1 MSEPAKP
8 GILDRLRARFG
19 WFDHVMRAYQRF
31 DERDGGFFA
40 AGLTYYTIF
49 ALFPL
54 LMVGF
59 AVFGFILALRPQ
71 LLNTI
76 DDHIRSQVS
85 GPLAQQLLGL
95 INSAVD
101 ARTSVG
107 IIGLVTAAWGGLG
120 WISHLRQ
127 ALTGMWFEH
136 RIDSPG
142 FVRNK
147 VSDLIAMLGTFAVTM
162 ATIVLTT
169 LGHAAP
175 LAAVLRWLG
184 IPELSVFDWLFWLVS
199 IAISVLVSWLLF
211 TWMIARLPREKVSLV
226 SSMRAGL
233 MAAVGFELFKQV
245 ASIYLRIVLR
255 SPAGATFGP
264 VLGLMV
270 FAYITAY
277 LVLFCTAWAATA
289 STIRVSARRPS
300 RARHHRPA
308 RAAGRGPQYAS
319 DADRDGLGSRWCA
332 GIFPLDPK
340 ATRICSAK
348 MVAAFSGRSMTVISS
363 MRPSSRVCTKSQL

>member
-1 MSEPAKP
+1 MSEPAKA
-8 GILDRLRARFG
+8 GILDRLRDRFG
-19 WFDHVMRAYQRF
+19 WFDHVIRAYQRF
-31 DERDGGFFA
+31 DGRNGGFFA

-59 AVFGFILALRPQ
+59 AIFGFVLVRRPQ

-85 GPLAQQLLGL
+85 GQLGQQLLDL
-95 INSAVD
+95 MNSAID
-101 ARTSVG
+101 ARASVG
-107 IIGLVTAAWGGLG
+107 VIGLVTAAWGGLS

-127 ALTGMWFEH
+127 ALTEMWWER
-136 RIDSPG
+136 RIESPG

-147 VSDLIAMLGTFAVTM
+147 LSDLLAMLGTFAVTM
-162 ATIVLTT
+162 ATIALTT

-175 LAAVLRWLG
+175 LAALLRWLG
-184 IPELSVFDWLFWLVS
+184 IPEFSVLNWLFMVIS
-199 IAISVLVSWLLF
+199 IVVSVLVSWLLF
-211 TWMIARLPREKVSLV
+211 AWMIARLPREKVSV
-226 SSMRAGL
+226 GASMRAGL
-233 MAAVGFELFKQV
+233 MAAIGFELFKQV
-245 ASIYLRIVLR
+245 ASIYLRVVLR

-289 STIRVSARRPS
+289 SNDPRAEHVEPPAPAIIAPRVQLDEGISTRQTLTAMAVGAVGALALS
-300 RARHHRPA
+300 R
-308 RAAGRGPQYAS
+308 
-319 DADRDGLGSRWCA
+319 LTRW
-332 GIFPLDPK
+332 L
-340 ATRICSAK
+340 R
-348 MVAAFSGRSMTVISS
+348 
-363 MRPSSRVCTKSQL
+363 